1 MTLPNFII
9 AGVPRAGTTSLV
21 GYLRQHPQI
30 FMAEGE
36 PRFFLHNPDP
46 TDTSEVYDLKIDV
59 RSLPEYEALFEG
71 VTDEKAIGEKTPF
84 YIYAPGAMGRIKATL
99 PDVRLVFSLR
109 NPIERAYSSY
119 WLAVR
124 NGQDVGSVEEFL
136 TPSSDYIATGY
147 YYAYLC
153 RWYQTFDPARIKVV
167 IFDDLKQSPQAVFQ
181 DLCRFLEVD
190 DGVVLADT
198 TAKNAGAK
206 PSNRAL
212 AKTIK
217 GIRSSA
223 VFETIRPM
231 IPKAWRE
238 PLKQMEAKNY
248 EKPPAIDKDLV
259 ARLRPL
265 FEDDIRQLEGLLGR
279 DLSVWRTRP

>member
-1 MTLPNFII
+1 
-9 AGVPRAGTTSLV
+9 
-21 GYLRQHPQI
+21 
-30 FMAEGE
+30 
-36 PRFFLHNPDP
+36 
-46 TDTSEVYDLKIDV
+46 
-59 RSLPEYEALFEG
+59 
-71 VTDEKAIGEKTPF
+71 
-84 YIYAPGAMGRIKATL
+84 
-99 PDVRLVFSLR
+99 
-109 NPIERAYSSY
+109 
-119 WLAVR
+119 
-124 NGQDVGSVEEFL
+124 
-136 TPSSDYIATGY
+136 
-147 YYAYLC
+147 
-153 RWYQTFDPARIKVV
+153 
-167 IFDDLKQSPQAVFQ
+167 
-181 DLCRFLEVD
+181 
-190 DGVVLADT
+190 VVLADT

-223 VFETIRPM
+223 AFKTIRPM

-238 PLKQMEAKNY
+238 PLKQVEAKNY